1 MMKARLLRQN
11 ALAQKIVLFIL
22 GKTTKIYKTKT
33 IKTVTTRL
41 NRSYNISN
49 MYIVIYM
56 KELMKYSSKSW
67 TQLNLLKLLFSLLC
81 TLMAI

>member
-1 MMKARLLRQN
+1 MKARLLRQN

-67 TQLNLLKLLFSLLC
+67 TQLNLLKLLFSLFC

>member
-67 TQLNLLKLLFSLLC
+67 TQPNLLKLLFSLFC
-81 TLMAI
+81 KLMAI

>member
-67 TQLNLLKLLFSLLC
+67 TQLNLLKLLFSLFC